1 MSIRRTLI
9 ANGTLEVAVQTT
21 NHFERRSLECEGCNY
36 NEDRQYSNR
45 LRWYTQVMVINGH
58 AVPDILGRM
67 LGEFL
72 EDKLIELDW
81 E

>member
-36 NEDRQYSNR
+36 NED
-45 LRWYTQVMVINGH
+45 TQVVVINGR
-58 AVPDILGRM
+58 AVPETLGRM
-67 LGEFL
+67 LGDFI
-72 EDKLIELDW
+72 EDNLIELDW
-81 E
+81 K